1 MILKRRDRFKEDFLF
16 EANSKWN
23 LFIFIYREYRKLK
36 LFFKLKILADFEIK
50 VHLYIKMRSTSCTDV
65 S

>member
-1 MILKRRDRFKEDFLF
+1 MRRDRFKEDFLF

-23 LFIFIYREYRKLK
+23 LFIFTHHIISIENKNRI
-36 LFFKLKILADFEIK
+36 FFKQKILADFEIK
-50 VHLYIKMRSTSCTDV
+50 VHLCMKRSTSCADV

>member
-1 MILKRRDRFKEDFLF
+1 MSRDRFKEDFQCK
-16 EANSKWN
+16 ANSKWK
-23 LFIFIYREYRKLK
+23 LFIFIYYEYRKLK